1 MASEFDVI
9 PAVDLLDGWAV
20 RLYQGNFRRVLA
32 RRDPLELVERFTA
45 AGARLI
51 HVVDLDGARSGRL
64 RPGRIAR
71 LAKAAAP
78 ARVQASGGIRSPADA
93 ERLLE
98 AGAARIVVSTAA
110 FADPAALERFASAF
124 GERLVAAIDTRDG
137 LVALAGWQRDTEIT
151 AEEAAGRC
159 AAAGVARILCTAITR
174 DGTLA
179 GPDLAL
185 LRAVRASS
193 RLPVLAAGGIGSE
206 SHLAAVCRAGCEGA
220 VVGRA
225 LLEGAVPL
233 SVLQATETAPRT
245 DGGRGEA
252 VSVATSE

>member
-1 MASEFDVI
+1 MAAEFEVI
-9 PAVDLLDGWAV
+9 PAVDLLGGQAV
-20 RLYQGNFRRVLA
+20 RLHQGDFHRVLA
-32 RRDPLELVERFTA
+32 RRDPLELVERFAA

-64 RPGRIAR
+64 RPSRIAR
-71 LAKAAAP
+71 LAEAAAP

-110 FADPAALERFASAF
+110 FADPGALARYASAF
-124 GERLVAAIDTRDG
+124 GEGLVAAIDVRRG
-137 LVALAGWQRDTEIT
+137 RVALAGWQRDTQIT
-151 AEEAAGRC
+151 AEEAADRC
-159 AAAGVARILCTAITR
+159 AAAGVARILCTAIAR

-206 SHLAAVCRAGCEGA
+206 AHLEEVHAADCEGA
-220 VVGRA
+220 IVGRA

-233 SVLQATETAPRT
+233 SVLQATETAPCT

-252 VSVATSE
+252 VSVASNV